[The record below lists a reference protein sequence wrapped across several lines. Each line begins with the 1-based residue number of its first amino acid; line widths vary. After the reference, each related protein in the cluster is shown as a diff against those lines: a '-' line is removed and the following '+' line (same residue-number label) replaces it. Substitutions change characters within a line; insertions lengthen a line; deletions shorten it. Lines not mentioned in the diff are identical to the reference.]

1 MRNKL
6 NRTFWLRV
14 TISLVLITWFVVV
27 FDWRQISGI
36 LQKVQPPWL
45 MIALIWIIAAVL
57 VSTLKWKII
66 LQAQGLELSF
76 NKLWH
81 IYWMGLFFNN
91 FLPSSIGGDAL
102 RILWVGK
109 ALQDQPGATASVVI
123 ERILATIA
131 LAMVG
136 LVGCLVVFNPWREV
150 ILMFL
155 TLIIIT
161 MFVLLLILL
170 GRLPGFIL
178 KRKNCFTQFLIGL
191 TEHGQKVRNRPMAI
205 VRALMWSVVFQLCV
219 VGTNYAVFRSLNLET
234 VSWFKSLYV
243 VPATSVAAML
253 PLGINGYGVREGAY
267 VLLLRPYHV
276 SEAGA
281 FTASILF
288 AFLVSVCSLWGGWVW
303 LRKDNRNSLNL
314 GINKIYINEG
324 E

>member
-14 TISLVLITWFVVV
+14 TISLVLITWFVVAL
-27 FDWRQISGI
+27 DWRQILEI
-36 LQKVQPPWL
+36 LQRVQSQWL
-45 MIALIWIIAAVL
+45 IIALIWIIVAVL
-57 VSTLKWKII
+57 VSTLKWQII
-66 LQAQGLELSF
+66 LRAQGLELSF

-109 ALQDQPGATASVVI
+109 AMQDQPGATASVVL
-123 ERILATIA
+123 ERILATLG

-136 LVGCLVVFNPWREV
+136 LVGCLVVLNPWREI

-155 TLIIIT
+155 SLSFIT
-161 MFVLLLILL
+161 VFLLLLILL
-170 GRLPGFIL
+170 GRLPSFIL
-178 KRKNCFTQFLIGL
+178 KRKNHFTQFLIGI
-191 TEHGQKVRNRPMAI
+191 TEHGQKVKKHPKAI
-205 VRALMWSVVFQLCV
+205 VRALLWSVVFQVCV
-219 VGTNYAVFRSLNLET
+219 VGTNYAIFRSLNLET
-234 VSWFKSLYV
+234 VNWFKSLYV

-267 VLLLRPYHV
+267 VLLLRPYNIPEV
-276 SEAGA
+276 GA

-314 GINKIYINEG
+314 GVNKNLYK
-324 E
+324 